1 MVILVVLLAS
11 VALAGQTFISAKAGL
26 VNYEEGVQ
34 AASPRQLQEGEV
46 FSTPNRCELLM
57 MPGAYI
63 RLERSAEVRM
73 LSTSVSHPEVELLNG
88 LVSVEVNEMPKESG
102 LTLSWGDYRD
112 AQAIS
117 ISHRGLYRFEVSQDG
132 SSLKVMVQTGQLRVG
147 ASLLKD
153 GEDVVLSPGHMTSMS
168 KFDRKLKDDFDIWAA
183 NRDQLQSVASYRTA
197 SAVGNSY
204 YLGNSYYPGSAFAG
218 GMGNGMVGFGSWAF
232 NPGMGFFTYLPSG
245 MMTSPWG
252 YYYYSPGQV
261 ANYPCPV
268 YGGGYGYGY
277 GCGYGYGSS
286 YNNGYG
292 YSSGNSSI
300 RAAIGTT
307 PSSARVP
314 VYGTVGGNGS
324 NGFSGT
330 SSRSGAIFSG
340 SNSGNSG
347 FSAVGANSASST
359 SLGGAARSSG
369 GSSVGGGGGAAP
381 SGRH

>member
-1 MVILVVLLAS
+1 MRNRMAILAVLLAS

-46 FSTPNRCELLM
+46 FSTPNRSELLM

-73 LSTSVSHPEVELLNG
+73 VSTSVSHPEVELLNG

-112 AQAIS
+112 SQAIS

-132 SSLKVMVQTGQLRVG
+132 SSLRIMVQTGQLRIG
-147 ASLLKD
+147 ASLLRD
-153 GEDVVLSPGHMTSMS
+153 GEDVVLSPGHMTSAS

-204 YLGNSYYPGSAFAG
+204 YSGSAYPGSAFGG
-218 GMGNGMVGFGSWAF
+218 GMGFGSWAF
-232 NPGMGFFTYLPSG
+232 NPGMGFFTYLPYG

-252 YYYYSPGQV
+252 YYYYSPSQV

-268 YGGGYGYGY
+268 YGGYGYGYGY
-277 GCGYGYGSS
+277 GCGYGSGYG
-286 YNNGYG
+286 YNGYG
-292 YSSGNSSI
+292 YASGGSGVK
-300 RAAIGTT
+300 AAIGTT
-307 PSSARVP
+307 PVSARFP

-324 NGFSGT
+324 NGFSGS
-330 SSRSGAIFSG
+330 SSRSGALFSG
-340 SNSGNSG
+340 SNSGNGSSSNSVGSG
-347 FSAVGANSASST
+347 ALSSG

-369 GSSVGGGGGAAP
+369 GASVGGGGGAAP